1 MRQGAYK
8 VITAPEKF
16 DFPYPTL
23 NHSPTSDLLCSEEKK
38 QAQVC
43 PKEEEK

>member
-38 QAQVC
+38 TSSSINC
-43 PKEEEK
+43 KNL